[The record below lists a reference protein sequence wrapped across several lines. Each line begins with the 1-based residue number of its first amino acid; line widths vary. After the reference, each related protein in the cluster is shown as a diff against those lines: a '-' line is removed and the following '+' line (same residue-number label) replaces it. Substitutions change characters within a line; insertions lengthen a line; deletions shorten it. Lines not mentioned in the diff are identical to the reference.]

1 MTARFATT
9 HWSQVVAAGGAG
21 GGESGA
27 ARAALAW
34 LCERYWDPL
43 HAHARRCGFA
53 PEDAADLTQEFLL
66 TVLRGGVV
74 ERADQNR
81 GRFRTFLLACLT
93 HHLSHARE
101 HAAALK
107 RGGGIGQGSVGNE
120 AADQLAV
127 EHDPGRGFDRDWAVT
142 VLARARDRLAQEVE
156 PTRRGLLRFLTSDG
170 DAAAYAQAGE
180 ELAIS
185 AGAVRVAVHR
195 LRREFASAL
204 RAEIADTLA
213 DPRADEVEAELR
225 DLLAALATESR

>member
-1 MTARFATT
+1 MPARFTT
-9 HWSQVVAAGGAG
+9 TRWSQVVAAGGAD
-21 GGESGA
+21 GA

-107 RGGGIGQGSVGNE
+107 RGGGAGISSQD
-120 AADQLAV
+120 AADQLTV
-127 EHDPGRGFDRDWAVT
+127 EHDPSRGFDRDWAVT
-142 VLARARDRLAQEVE
+142 VLARARDRLAQDLPAERK
-156 PTRRGLLRFLTSDG
+156 PLLRFLTSDG

-180 ELAIS
+180 DLAIS

-195 LRREFASAL
+195 LRREFATAL

-225 DLLAALATESR
+225 DLLAALAGESR